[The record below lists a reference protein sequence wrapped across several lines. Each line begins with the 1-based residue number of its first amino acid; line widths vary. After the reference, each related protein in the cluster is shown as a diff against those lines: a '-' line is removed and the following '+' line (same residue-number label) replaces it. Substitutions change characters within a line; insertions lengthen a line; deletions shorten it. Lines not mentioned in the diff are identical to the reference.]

1 MKINIKTAALS
12 VSALL
17 IIISAVFLLSGY
29 SLFTKKTFVIW
40 TDQPAIITYIE
51 NFNTSQK
58 SVKAELVYKKNPA
71 EEIRKT
77 KTHPDLV
84 ISSSLNSV
92 RVIENFSKTD
102 SLFSKNKISS
112 DIFYSKLLKQG
123 KIEDKQF
130 LIPVSFN
137 LPALMFR
144 KGEVSYNIS
153 NFVLNE
159 QNLIDISKDFNTENS
174 SLIAFSPRWNRDFL
188 VHIASLYGASFREK
202 GSGRL
207 SYNIDNIEKSLSFVR
222 NFIETT
228 NKGID
233 NDIAFEDKYLY
244 KPAEN
249 LIDEGKIFFSFTD
262 LRNFYATSQ
271 KERVNLNFRWTSK
284 DDYIMANPDIIYA
297 GIPRHA
303 ENKRGAMNFMEWFF
317 SHETQQKL
325 MESAKEKR
333 TRSFGICM
341 GFSSIKSVNEQIF
354 PKHYPLLVGHIP
366 PEDILEF
373 PEPRPLEWEQIK
385 EEAVLDWLYRESA
398 NSSTETSLDE
408 AVNNWYKL
416 NPEY

>member
-12 VSALL
+12 VSAIL
-17 IIISAVFLLSGY
+17 ISVTALFFLTGY

-71 EEIRKT
+71 DEIRKT
-77 KTHPDLV
+77 KIHPDLV

-92 RVIENFSKTD
+92 RVIDNFTKTD
-102 SLFSKNKISS
+102 SLFSKNRISS
-112 DIFYSKLLKQG
+112 DIFYKKLLERGKVDSKQV
-123 KIEDKQF
+123 

-159 QNLIDISKDFNTENS
+159 QNLTDISTDFNSKNS
-174 SLIAFSPRWNRDFL
+174 SLIAFSPRWNRNFL
-188 VHIASLYGASFREK
+188 VHIAALYGASFREK
-202 GSGRL
+202 EDGRL
-207 SYNIDNIEKSLSFVR
+207 AYNYENIEKSLSFVR
-222 NFIETT
+222 NFIRTT

-233 NDIAFEDKYLY
+233 NDTAFEEKYLY

-249 LIDEGKIFFSFTD
+249 LLDEGKIFFSFTD

-271 KERVNLNFRWTSK
+271 KDRINLNFRWTAK
-284 DDYIMANPDIIYA
+284 DDYIMANEDIIYA
-297 GIPRHA
+297 GIPKHA
-303 ENKRGAMNFMEWFF
+303 ENKKGAMDFLEWFF
-317 SHETQQKL
+317 SHETQHKL

-333 TRSFGICM
+333 TRSFGVCM

-354 PKHYPLLVGHIP
+354 PKYYPLLVGHIP
-366 PEDILEF
+366 PEDIMKF
-373 PEPRPLEWEQIK
+373 PEPHPVEWERIK
-385 EEAVLDWLYRESA
+385 KETVLDWLYRESGREE
-398 NSSTETSLDE
+398 TETSLDE